1 MSSHTVWVW
10 VAVLVIIG
18 IVLFSIDYAGRTD
31 RGGIES
37 AYSSGK
43 GALSPGEPP

>member
-1 MSSHTVWVW
+1 MSSHPVWVW

-18 IVLFSIDYAGRTD
+18 IVLFSIDYGGCTD

-37 AYSSGK
+37 A
-43 GALSPGEPP
+43 